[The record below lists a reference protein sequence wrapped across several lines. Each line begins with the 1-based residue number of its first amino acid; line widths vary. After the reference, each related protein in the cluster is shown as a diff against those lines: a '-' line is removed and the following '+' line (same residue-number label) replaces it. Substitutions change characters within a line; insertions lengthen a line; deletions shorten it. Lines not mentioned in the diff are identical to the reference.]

1 MEAAKA
7 HGERAESGSE
17 RRRRGRGGAH
27 SGRLLLRMPEALH
40 AELARLSEA
49 EGISLNSFINRVLAG
64 AAGSA
69 GGSGGAVPKASPA
82 APEEP
87 AIRKAPDAEH
97 SPLVRRLLVANLIV
111 VAAVGALAVALLV
124 SALR

>member
-1 MEAAKA
+1 
-7 HGERAESGSE
+7 
-17 RRRRGRGGAH
+17 
-27 SGRLLLRMPEALH
+27 MPEALH

-87 AIRKAPDAEH
+87 ATRKAPDAER